1 MLGIKGTNFANLHF
15 VMNINTNFGI
25 ASSDAT
31 QSRVSKLSKD
41 PQQDSKS
48 QGEPSQIKAVV
59 VAPDEQGTSNAKA
72 YQDFI
77 KEDRNA
83 YSQQAIAS
91 YQSFEKQ
98 QQRESIQDMFGVDI
112 YA

>member
-1 MLGIKGTNFANLHF
+1 
-15 VMNINTNFGI
+15 MNINTNFGI
-25 ASSDAT
+25 SSSDAT
-31 QSRVSKLSKD
+31 QGRVSKISKD
-41 PQQDSKS
+41 PQQENKGQSES
-48 QGEPSQIKAVV
+48 SQIKAVV

-77 KEDRNA
+77 KEDSNA

>member
-1 MLGIKGTNFANLHF
+1 
-15 VMNINTNFGI
+15 MNINTNFGI
-25 ASSDAT
+25 SSSDAA
-31 QSRVSKLSKD
+31 QGRVSKISKD
-41 PQQDSKS
+41 PQQENKGQNES
-48 QGEPSQIKAVV
+48 SQIKAVV
-59 VAPDEQGTSNAKA
+59 VAPDEQGTSNAK
-72 YQDFI
+72 
-77 KEDRNA
+77 A

>member
-1 MLGIKGTNFANLHF
+1 
-15 VMNINTNFGI
+15 MNINTNFGI
-25 ASSDAT
+25 PSSDAT
-31 QSRVSKLSKD
+31 QSRVSKISKD
-41 PQQDSKS
+41 PQQESKGQNESS
-48 QGEPSQIKAVV
+48 QVKAIV

-77 KEDRNA
+77 KEDSNA

-98 QQRESIQDMFGVDI
+98 QQRESIKDLFGVDI

>member
-1 MLGIKGTNFANLHF
+1 MGTNFANTYS

-41 PQQDSKS
+41 PQQDSKG

-98 QQRESIQDMFGVDI
+98 QQRESIQNMFGVDI